1 MKKFLFSILMLCIPL
16 LATSQTVLPL
26 IPQPQNVTL
35 KTGTF
40 KMPKKL
46 LVYCPEYAGDS
57 IKKVTQM
64 FAAQLKSACG
74 TKIKYTKY
82 PERAVMDLR
91 VNALLPA
98 ESYRLEIENEAI
110 IIEASSPSGFFYGFQ
125 TLKQMI
131 SPEAMAG
138 KSKEEK
144 SNTTIPCVSIADEPL
159 YGWRGFMLDEGRH
172 FFGKEE
178 VKRIIDIMAMYKMN
192 RFHWHL
198 TEDQGWRIE
207 IKKYPKLTEVGAWRN
222 TKKLGW
228 GKEYPTDGEYYGGFY
243 SQDDIREVV
252 AYAQE
257 RFVEIL
263 PEIDMPGHF
272 QAALAAY
279 PELSCTPDQ
288 KHEVWLSQGVSA
300 DVMNVAA
307 PAAIQFTKDVVDELI
322 TLFPFG
328 YLHLGG
334 DECPTTL
341 WEKNELCQK
350 RLAEIGSKN
359 YRDLQT
365 DFYKQVQDHILAK
378 PQDQQRKLIFW
389 NEMLHGNTSQLKDI
403 TVMAWI
409 GADGAAKEA
418 AQRGFNTILSP
429 QIPYYINRKQSTDPN
444 EPRSQGHGT
453 ETLERVYS
461 YIPANGIDQTLLNKY
476 MGVQAN
482 FWTEYVFENETLEY
496 LTFPRLIAVAEA
508 GWTIQKRRDY
518 KNFVERLDQHVPY
531 FELIN
536 LSYGKHVV
544 PVHR

>member
-1 MKKFLFSILMLCIPL
+1 MNRIVSLLFALCIFIF
-16 LATSQTVLPL
+16 ATAQEPLPL
-26 IPQPQNVTL
+26 IPQPQNVTQ
-35 KTGTF
+35 KKGQF
-40 KMPKKL
+40 EMPKKL
-46 LVYCPEYAGDS
+46 LVWCADYDNDS
-57 IKKVTQM
+57 IKWVM
-64 FAAQLKSACG
+64 SNFAKQLKNSLG
-74 TKIKYTKY
+74 VKVKYTKY
-82 PERAVMDLR
+82 AERATMSLR
-91 VNALLPA
+91 LNTLMSNEA
-98 ESYRLEIENEAI
+98 YRLEVEDEAI
-110 IIEASSPSGFFYGFQ
+110 IVEASRPAGFFYALQ
-125 TLKQMI
+125 TFKQLLPSEIMANKPRQNKADIKVPCI
-131 SPEAMAG
+131 SI
-138 KSKEEK
+138 S
-144 SNTTIPCVSIADEPL
+144 DEPL

-178 VKRIIDIMAMYKMN
+178 VKRIIDVMATYKMN

-207 IKKYPKLTEVGAWRN
+207 IKKYPKLTEVAAWRSS
-222 TKKLGW
+222 KKLGW
-228 GKEYPTDGEYYGGFY
+228 GKDYPCDSIHYGGFY
-243 SQDDIREVV
+243 TQEDIREVV
-252 AYAQE
+252 AYAKE

-279 PELSCTPDQ
+279 PELSCTPNE

-328 YLHLGG
+328 YIHLGG
-334 DECPTTL
+334 DECPTSK
-341 WEKNELCQK
+341 WEKNELCKQ
-350 RLAEIGSKN
+350 RLKELGSTN
-359 YRDLQT
+359 FRDLQT
-365 DFYKQVQDHILAK
+365 DFYKQVQNHILAK
-378 PQDQQRKLIFW
+378 PKDQQRKLIFW

-418 AQRGFNTILSP
+418 AKRGFDNILSP
-429 QIPYYINRKQSTDPN
+429 QIPYYINRKQSDGPN
-444 EPRSQGHGT
+444 EPRSQGNGS

-461 YIPANGIDQTLLNKY
+461 YVPAKGIPQDLLPKY
-476 MGVQAN
+476 KGVQAN
-482 FWTEYVFENETLEY
+482 FWTEYIIENETLEY

-508 GWTIQKRRDY
+508 GWTTQARRDY
-518 KNFVERLDQHVPY
+518 KNFVERLNQHVPY

-544 PVHR
+544 PLKK